1 MSTNPTVSGNI
12 DWCVPR
18 MCDSGACVGVA
29 RHGEF
34 IIGNSNNPEASVA
47 RFITQEYLAF
57 IVGAKLVD
65 FDHLS

>member
-1 MSTNPTVSGNI
+1 
-12 DWCVPR
+12 